1 MPYGDFFRERA
12 QGSNVG
18 LMTQKNVREA
28 TMTREQEYRQLANSA
43 FSQAAEEESA
53 QLMAQWK
60 ILGARYLE
68 LADQSKKIDENEA
81 IYDPIPWD
89 RLRRN

>member
-1 MPYGDFFRERA
+1 VPFIGNARK
-12 QGSNVG
+12 GSNVG

-60 ILGARYLE
+60 ILGARYSE
-68 LADQSKKIDENEA
+68 LAHQSKKINENDTV
-81 IYDPIPWD
+81 YDPIPWD

>member
-1 MPYGDFFRERA
+1 M
-12 QGSNVG
+12 S
-18 LMTQKNVREA
+18 
-28 TMTREQEYRQLANSA
+28 REQEYRQLANSA
-43 FSQAAEEESA
+43 FKQAAEEESA

-68 LADQSKKIDENEA
+68 LAVQSKSIDENDPM
-81 IYDPIPWD
+81 YDPIPWD

>member
-1 MPYGDFFRERA
+1 M
-12 QGSNVG
+12 S
-18 LMTQKNVREA
+18 
-28 TMTREQEYRQLANSA
+28 REQEYRQLANSA
-43 FSQAAEEESA
+43 FKQAAEEESA

-68 LADQSKKIDENEA
+68 LAVQSKKIDENDP

>member
-1 MPYGDFFRERA
+1 MARR
-12 QGSNVG
+12 
-18 LMTQKNVREA
+18 
-28 TMTREQEYRQLANSA
+28 QEYKQLANSA
-43 FSQAAEEESA
+43 FKNAAEEESA

-68 LADQSKKIDENEA
+68 LARQWKIDESET

-89 RLRRN
+89 RLRSN